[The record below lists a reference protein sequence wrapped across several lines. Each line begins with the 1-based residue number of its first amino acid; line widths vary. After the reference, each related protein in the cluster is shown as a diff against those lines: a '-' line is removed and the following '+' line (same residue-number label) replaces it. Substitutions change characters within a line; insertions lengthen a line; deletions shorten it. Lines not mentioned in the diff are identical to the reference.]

1 MAIPNSSYTELIT
14 TTLDNYRD
22 TLADNILN
30 HNPLLARLNRKGNAD
45 PAEGGVKLL
54 ENLKYAENGTVLW
67 YSGYEQL
74 STEASDVLTS
84 ANFDWKQL
92 NANVTMSGLEE
103 LQNASKQQV
112 HNLLKARIQVC
123 ETTLQNTVA
132 AALFYANTENGGK
145 AIGGLQHLV
154 ADLPTSGTVG
164 GISRTSDSWWR
175 NQYYDFSVEGVTA
188 SATTIQHAMNRQHLR
203 TLRGTDKIDF
213 WVAGE
218 TYFNYFEESLQ
229 PNQRFM
235 SAGKGEAGFDSY
247 KYKSAD
253 VFFDSNCSSTRLYGL
268 NTDYLH
274 FRPHASRNFITMKS
288 RQSVNQD
295 ATVVPMFW
303 AGNMT
308 VSNSSLQ
315 TVICA

>member
-1 MAIPNSSYTELIT
+1 M
-14 TTLDNYRD
+14 
-22 TLADNILN
+22 
-30 HNPLLARLNRKGNAD
+30 
-45 PAEGGVKLL
+45 
-54 ENLKYAENGTVLW
+54 
-67 YSGYEQL
+67 
-74 STEASDVLTS
+74 
-84 ANFDWKQL
+84 
-92 NANVTMSGLEE
+92 EE
-103 LQNASKQQV
+103 LQNASKQQI

-132 AALFYANTENGGK
+132 AALFYSNTENGGK

-164 GISRTSDSWWR
+164 GISRSTDAWWR
-175 NQYYDFSVEGVTA
+175 NQYYDFSTESVTA

-213 WVAGE
+213 WVFGE

-235 SAGKGEAGFDSY
+235 SAREGEAGFDSY

-253 VFFDSNCSSTRLYGL
+253 VFFDSNCAATRGYGL

-274 FRPHASRNFITMKS
+274 FRPHASRNFITMKE
-288 RQSVNQD
+288 RIAVNQD

-308 VSNSSLQ
+308 CSNSSLQ
-315 TVICA
+315 TVIVA